1 MITIAEFK
9 LRSKSLVS
17 QWEKDFIPLFKAT
30 NELKFIMF
38 ERIFGSGS
46 NGGKNSAMQ
55 ELPTKSYSSKPFY
68 ISSKRL
74 RNAPAKFKFGKPTVD
89 SKGKTKKG
97 KPIKS
102 LYFPTGYKQLKNET
116 SAKLPLQ
123 LTGKLLGGYYK
134 SPIIR
139 NKTKA
144 SITIDSS
151 EKLKVKGLEKKYGKI
166 FTPSKEEIKVLEILL
181 SKYISEDLNKIYR

>member
-9 LRSKSLVS
+9 KRSNSVIAEW
-17 QWEKDFIPLFKAT
+17 QKDFVPLYRAT

-38 ERIFGSGS
+38 DRIFGTGS
-46 NGGKNSAMQ
+46 DGGKNSAMQ
-55 ELPTKSYSSKPFY
+55 ELPTKSYSIKPLY

-102 LYFPTGYKQLKNET
+102 LFFPKGYYQLKNET

-123 LTGKLLGGYYK
+123 LTGKLLGGYFK

-139 NKTKA
+139 NQTRA

-166 FTPSKEEIKVLEILL
+166 FTPTKNEIQEFEKLL
-181 SKYISEDLNKIYR
+181 SKFITEDLNKKFQ